1 MSKTIDNNFNLHACK
16 IPGMTKGMIV
26 TRLPGLTY
34 VDSGLSCDTFNIIH
48 ITNGSLL
55 TEQDCLQAVNYFRNK
70 GLAFCIWISNEN
82 ITPNVHDILNRA
94 SLKQQ
99 NKEPGMELDLSV
111 YKPSQNALYD
121 NIIIANTPQAVND
134 FAEVVA
140 CNWSPP
146 DENIRKYF
154 AMTTAAYADAAN
166 EVSLAIY
173 YQDGMPFCAGD
184 FSLGRRN
191 RGFLCA
197 GNLVKLSRHG
207 NWLYVDEF
215 CFENVKRKWLSNCC
229 IAGVGRWNW
238 NLPEIWFSSGDAIL
252 RVRLS
257 ASANESHVRNNG
269 LTMRWTEVKTPRS
282 GRDKR

>member
-1 MSKTIDNNFNLHACK
+1 
-16 IPGMTKGMIV
+16 
-26 TRLPGLTY
+26 
-34 VDSGLSCDTFNIIH
+34 
-48 ITNGSLL
+48 L

-173 YQDGMPFCAGD
+173 YQDGMPVSVLEIFPSD
-184 FSLGRRN
+184 EETV
-191 RGFLCA
+191 GFYALA
-197 GNLVKLSRHG
+197 T
-207 NWLYVDEF
+207 
-215 CFENVKRKWLSNCC
+215 LSNYRGMG
-229 IAGVGRWNW
+229 IGSTLMNFALKMSKENGFRTAVLQASEDGIGIYRRYG
-238 NLPEIWFSSGDAIL
+238 F
-252 RVRLS
+252 RVVTQYYEF
-257 ASANESHVRNNG
+257 A
-269 LTMRWTEVKTPRS
+269 
-282 GRDKR
+282 

>member
-70 GLAFCIWISNEN
+70 GLAFCIWVSDEN
-82 ITPNVHDILNRA
+82 LSPNVQAILNSA
-94 SLKQQ
+94 LVKQQ
-99 NKEPGMELDLSV
+99 NKEPGMALDLSA
-111 YKPSQNALYD
+111 YSPSPDVFDD
-121 NIIIANTPQAVND
+121 NIIIGKTPQAVKD

-146 DENIRKYF
+146 DDNVREYF
-154 AMTTAAYADAAN
+154 ARTAAAYIDAAQ

-173 YQDGMPFCAGD
+173 YQDGVPVSVVEVFPSD
-184 FSLGRRN
+184 EEII
-191 RGFLCA
+191 GFYALA
-197 GNLVKLSRHG
+197 T
-207 NWLYVDEF
+207 
-215 CFENVKRKWLSNCC
+215 LSNYR
-229 IAGVGRWNW
+229 GVGIGSKLMKSVLKMAKEKGFRTAV
-238 NLPEIWFSSGDAIL
+238 LQ
-252 RVRLS
+252 
-257 ASANESHVRNNG
+257 ASEDGIGIYRRYGFQVVAQYYEFA
-269 LTMRWTEVKTPRS
+269 
-282 GRDKR
+282 